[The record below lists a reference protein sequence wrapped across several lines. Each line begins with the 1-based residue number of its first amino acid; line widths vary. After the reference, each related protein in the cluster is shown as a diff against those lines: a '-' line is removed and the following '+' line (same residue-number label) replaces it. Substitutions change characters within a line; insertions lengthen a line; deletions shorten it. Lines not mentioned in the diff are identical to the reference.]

1 MVRRPTCQAT
11 TAQGKPCPSFPMP
24 ESTFCFLH
32 DPAHAEAAAEARRLG
47 GMRRKRE
54 HTVASIYEVGLL
66 TSVAEIRRLVQ
77 IVTVD
82 TLGLEN
88 GVARNRTL
96 LAAAVAA
103 LKLLEVGE
111 LEERLRA
118 LEAAVKGPRGNEPSV
133 FDQTFEETFQLVE
146 AEA

>member
-1 MVRRPTCQAT
+1 MVTPRTCQAT
-11 TAQGKPCPSFPMP
+11 NAQGQRCGTPPLKDGV
-24 ESTFCFLH
+24 FCFVH

-54 HTVASIYEVGLL
+54 HTVAGIYEVGLL

-133 FDQTFEETFQLVE
+133 FDQTFEGTFVLVE
-146 AEA
+146 AES